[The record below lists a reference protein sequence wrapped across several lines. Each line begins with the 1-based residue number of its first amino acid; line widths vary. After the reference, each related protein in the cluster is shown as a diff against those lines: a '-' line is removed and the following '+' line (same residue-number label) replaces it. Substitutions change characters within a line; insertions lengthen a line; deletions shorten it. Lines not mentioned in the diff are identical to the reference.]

1 MELKNYQ
8 IQVIRDLER
17 FLELLI
23 EKQSISSA
31 YSTLWNGKGVNVGI
45 DGMPPYNSELAGVPQ
60 VCFKVPTGGGKTFLA
75 ANSIKPIF
83 DSMPHIHPKAVVWLV
98 PSDAILTQTYRTLT
112 DKNHN
117 YRKKIDVDFGN
128 KVEIYSKQQLLNGQN
143 FNPTSVSDNLSVF
156 VLSYD
161 SFRTSKK
168 DGRKAYQENGS
179 LLPFVRFKQDSG
191 SLLEDTDE
199 TALIQVIRK
208 LNPVVIVD
216 ESHHATSKLSKE
228 MLQNFNPSFV
238 LDLTATPK
246 NGSNI
251 ISFVDARQ
259 LKAENMVKL
268 PVIVYNRKSQE
279 DVFVSAISLRRKLEN
294 EAVEEQKNGG
304 RYIRPI
310 VLFQAQPRT
319 NDDSTTYDKIKHTL
333 IDMGIPES
341 EIAIKTADRDELK
354 NIDLSSHDCSI
365 RYIITVNALKEG
377 WDCPFAYILATVANR
392 TSSIDVEQILGR
404 ILRLPNTRKNE
415 REVLNLSYV
424 ITSSNAFYATLDK
437 VVAGLNAAGFTSKDY
452 RIDDYVEQ
460 DTEFPVEQDG
470 NIQTE
475 LKLDNDVTDDT
486 SNVSDEIDS
495 LNVDFVREQISPF
508 VNNENMELQSQSEV
522 NDAVTDMLDHAKTQ
536 NELYWKDFEETEEEY
551 VPVPPE
557 VGNKMKHY
565 KVNQLYVSEAG
576 QIEIP
581 QFMIETGRSLF
592 SEHEHQVLTKE
603 NLYAGFS
610 LLDKDTVIDFDSIDS
625 EIAKIDIDDSDA
637 MPKAWKLQGFDSQN
651 VKQWFD
657 EQPSD
662 RKMRLCKDMIIKNLS
677 KNNAVNDRDLEV
689 YVDRIIQ
696 NLTEDQL
703 TDMEQ
708 TPGIYVLKINK
719 KVNSLLNEYA
729 KKMFYEWVEQ
739 DKISCQPSYKLP
751 KEISP
756 TETIASIPKSLYNE
770 EEKFDTEYERKVVM
784 ELSSLNNIK
793 WWHRNM
799 ARKGFAING
808 AVNAYPDLMVRT
820 ESGKLLLI
828 ETKGDQLENSESREK
843 AETGAKWAEMAGRMY
858 KYYMVF
864 ETKNPGYNGA
874 YSYEEF
880 MRIVKEL

>member
-31 YSTLWNGKGVNVGI
+31 YSALWNEKGVNVGM
-45 DGMPPYNSELAGVPQ
+45 DGMPPYKTELAGVPQ

-112 DKNHN
+112 DKNHD

-460 DTEFPVEQDG
+460 NTEFPVEQAG

-508 VNNENMELQSQSEV
+508 VNNENMESQSQSEV

-536 NELYWKDFEETEEEY
+536 NELYWKDFEETEEY

-625 EIAKIDIDDSDA
+625 EIARIDIDDSDA

-662 RKMRLCKDMIIKNLS
+662 RKMRLCKDMIIKKLS
-677 KNNAVNDRDLEV
+677 KNNAINDRDLEV

>member
-8 IQVIRDLER
+8 LQVIRDLER

-31 YSTLWNGKGVNVGI
+31 YTTLWNEKGVNVGI

-60 VCFKVPTGGGKTFLA
+60 VCFKVPTGGGKTFLT

-112 DKNHN
+112 DKNHD

-143 FNPTSVSDNLSVF
+143 FNPTSVSDNLSIF

-179 LLPFVRFKQDSG
+179 LLPFVRFKQDSA
-191 SLLEDTDE
+191 SMLEDTDE

-452 RIDDYVEQ
+452 RIDDYIEQ
-460 DTEFPVEQDG
+460 DTEFPVEQAG

-475 LKLDNDVTDDT
+475 LKLDTDET
-486 SNVSDEIDS
+486 NNVSDEIDS

-508 VNNENMELQSQSEV
+508 VNNENMESQSQSEV
-522 NDAVTDMLDHAKTQ
+522 SDAVTDMLDHAKTQ
-536 NELYWKDFEETEEEY
+536 NELYWKDFEETEEY
-551 VPVPPE
+551 LPVPPE

-565 KVNQLYVSEAG
+565 KVNQLYASEAG

-625 EIAKIDIDDSDA
+625 EIARIDIDDSDA

-662 RKMRLCKDMIIKNLS
+662 RKMRLCKDMIIKKLS
-677 KNNAVNDRDLEV
+677 KNNAINDRDLEV

>member
-8 IQVIRDLER
+8 IQVIRELER

-31 YSTLWNGKGVNVGI
+31 YSTLWNEKGVNVGI
-45 DGMPPYNSELAGVPQ
+45 DGMPPYKTELAGVPQ

-112 DKNHN
+112 DKNHD

-404 ILRLPNTRKNE
+404 ILRLPNTRKNK

-460 DTEFPVEQDG
+460 DTEFPVEQAG

-486 SNVSDEIDS
+486 NNVSDEIDS

-508 VNNENMELQSQSEV
+508 VNNENMESQSQSKV

-536 NELYWKDFEETEEEY
+536 NELYWQDFEKTEEY
-551 VPVPPE
+551 LPVPPE

-565 KVNQLYVSEAG
+565 KINQLYASEAG
-576 QIEIP
+576 QLEIP

-625 EIAKIDIDDSDA
+625 EIARIDIDDSDA
-637 MPKAWKLQGFDSQN
+637 LPKAWKLQGFDSQN

-662 RKMRLCKDMIIKNLS
+662 RKMRLCKDMIIKKLS
-677 KNNAVNDRDLEV
+677 KNNAINDRDLEV

-751 KEISP
+751 REISP
-756 TETIASIPKSLYNE
+756 TNTIASIPKSLYNE

-808 AVNAYPDLMVRT
+808 AVNAYPDIMVRT
-820 ESGKLLLI
+820 
-828 ETKGDQLENSESREK
+828 
-843 AETGAKWAEMAGRMY
+843 
-858 KYYMVF
+858 
-864 ETKNPGYNGA
+864 
-874 YSYEEF
+874 
-880 MRIVKEL
+880 

>member
-31 YSTLWNGKGVNVGI
+31 YSTLWNEKGVNVGI
-45 DGMPPYNSELAGVPQ
+45 DGMPPYKTELAGVPQ

-112 DKNHN
+112 DKNHD

-404 ILRLPNTRKNE
+404 ILRLPNTRKNK

-460 DTEFPVEQDG
+460 DTEFPVEQAG

-486 SNVSDEIDS
+486 NNVSDEIDS

-508 VNNENMELQSQSEV
+508 VNNENMESQSQSKV

-536 NELYWKDFEETEEEY
+536 NELYWQDFEETEEY
-551 VPVPPE
+551 LPVPPE

-565 KVNQLYVSEAG
+565 KVNQLYASEAG

-625 EIAKIDIDDSDA
+625 EIARIDIDDSDA
-637 MPKAWKLQGFDSQN
+637 LPKAWKLQGFDSQN

-662 RKMRLCKDMIIKNLS
+662 RKMRLCKDMIIKKLS
-677 KNNAVNDRDLEV
+677 KNNAINDRDLEV

-751 KEISP
+751 REISP
-756 TETIASIPKSLYNE
+756 TNTIASIPKSLYNE

-808 AVNAYPDLMVRT
+808 AVNAYPDLMVKT
-820 ESGKLLLI
+820 ESGKLLII

-843 AETGAKWAEMAGRMY
+843 AEIGAKWAEMAGRMY

>member
-1 MELKNYQ
+1 M
-8 IQVIRDLER
+8 
-17 FLELLI
+17 
-23 EKQSISSA
+23 
-31 YSTLWNGKGVNVGI
+31 
-45 DGMPPYNSELAGVPQ
+45 
-60 VCFKVPTGGGKTFLA
+60 
-75 ANSIKPIF
+75 
-83 DSMPHIHPKAVVWLV
+83 
-98 PSDAILTQTYRTLT
+98 
-112 DKNHN
+112 
-117 YRKKIDVDFGN
+117 
-128 KVEIYSKQQLLNGQN
+128 
-143 FNPTSVSDNLSVF
+143 
-156 VLSYD
+156 
-161 SFRTSKK
+161 
-168 DGRKAYQENGS
+168 
-179 LLPFVRFKQDSG
+179 
-191 SLLEDTDE
+191 
-199 TALIQVIRK
+199 
-208 LNPVVIVD
+208 
-216 ESHHATSKLSKE
+216 
-228 MLQNFNPSFV
+228 
-238 LDLTATPK
+238 
-246 NGSNI
+246 
-251 ISFVDARQ
+251 
-259 LKAENMVKL
+259 
-268 PVIVYNRKSQE
+268 
-279 DVFVSAISLRRKLEN
+279 
-294 EAVEEQKNGG
+294 
-304 RYIRPI
+304 
-310 VLFQAQPRT
+310 
-319 NDDSTTYDKIKHTL
+319 
-333 IDMGIPES
+333 
-341 EIAIKTADRDELK
+341 
-354 NIDLSSHDCSI
+354 
-365 RYIITVNALKEG
+365 
-377 WDCPFAYILATVANR
+377 
-392 TSSIDVEQILGR
+392 
-404 ILRLPNTRKNE
+404 
-415 REVLNLSYV
+415 
-424 ITSSNAFYATLDK
+424 
-437 VVAGLNAAGFTSKDY
+437 
-452 RIDDYVEQ
+452 
-460 DTEFPVEQDG
+460 
-470 NIQTE
+470 
-475 LKLDNDVTDDT
+475 
-486 SNVSDEIDS
+486 SDEIDS

-508 VNNENMELQSQSEV
+508 VNNENMESQSQSKV

-536 NELYWKDFEETEEEY
+536 NELYWQDFEETEEY
-551 VPVPPE
+551 LPVPPE

-565 KVNQLYVSEAG
+565 KVNQLYASEAG

-625 EIAKIDIDDSDA
+625 EIARIDIDDSDA
-637 MPKAWKLQGFDSQN
+637 LPKAWKLQGFDSQN

-662 RKMRLCKDMIIKNLS
+662 RKMRLCKDMIIKKLS
-677 KNNAVNDRDLEV
+677 KNNAINDRDLEV

-799 ARKGFAING
+799 VRKGFAING

-843 AETGAKWAEMAGRMY
+843 AEIGAKWAEMAGRMY

>member
-8 IQVIRDLER
+8 IQVISDLER

-31 YSTLWNGKGVNVGI
+31 YSTLWNEKGVNVGI
-45 DGMPPYNSELAGVPQ
+45 DGMPPYKTELAGVPQ

-112 DKNHN
+112 DKNHD

-460 DTEFPVEQDG
+460 DTEFPVEQAG

-486 SNVSDEIDS
+486 NNVSDEIDS

-508 VNNENMELQSQSEV
+508 VNNENMESQSQSKV

-536 NELYWKDFEETEEEY
+536 NELYWQDFEKTEEY
-551 VPVPPE
+551 LPVPPE

-565 KVNQLYVSEAG
+565 KINQLYASEAG
-576 QIEIP
+576 QLEIP

-625 EIAKIDIDDSDA
+625 EIARIDIDDSDA

-662 RKMRLCKDMIIKNLS
+662 RKMRLCKDMIIKKLS
-677 KNNAVNDRDLEV
+677 KNNAINDRDLEV

-751 KEISP
+751 REISP
-756 TETIASIPKSLYNE
+756 TNTIASIPKSLYNE

>member
-31 YSTLWNGKGVNVGI
+31 YSALWNEKGVNVGM
-45 DGMPPYNSELAGVPQ
+45 DGMPPYKTELAGVPQ

-112 DKNHN
+112 DKNHD

-168 DGRKAYQENGS
+168 DGRKAYHENGS

-333 IDMGIPES
+333 IDMGIPKS

-460 DTEFPVEQDG
+460 NTEFPVEQAG

-508 VNNENMELQSQSEV
+508 VNNENMESQSQSEV

-536 NELYWKDFEETEEEY
+536 NELYWKDFEETEEY

-603 NLYAGFS
+603 NLYVGFS

-625 EIAKIDIDDSDA
+625 EIARIDIDDSDA

-662 RKMRLCKDMIIKNLS
+662 RKMRLCKDMIIKKLS

>member
-1 MELKNYQ
+1 MKLKNYQ
-8 IQVIRDLER
+8 LQVIRDLER

-31 YSTLWNGKGVNVGI
+31 YSTLWNEKGVNVGI

-112 DKNHN
+112 DKNHD

-143 FNPTSVSDNLSVF
+143 FNPTSVSDNLSIF

-216 ESHHATSKLSKE
+216 ESHHATSNLSKE

-259 LKAENMVKL
+259 LKAEKMVKL

-310 VLFQAQPRT
+310 VLFQAQPRN
-319 NDDSTTYDKIKHTL
+319 NDDSTTYDKIKNTL

-341 EIAIKTADRDELK
+341 EIAIKTADSDELK

-460 DTEFPVEQDG
+460 DTEFPVEQAG

-508 VNNENMELQSQSEV
+508 VNNENMESQSQSEV

-536 NELYWKDFEETEEEY
+536 NELYWKDFEETEEY
-551 VPVPPE
+551 LPVPPE

-625 EIAKIDIDDSDA
+625 EIARIDIDDSDA
-637 MPKAWKLQGFDSQN
+637 LPKAWKLQGFDSQN

-662 RKMRLCKDMIIKNLS
+662 RKMRLCKDMIIKKLS
-677 KNNAVNDRDLEV
+677 KNNAINDRDLEV

>member
-1 MELKNYQ
+1 
-8 IQVIRDLER
+8 
-17 FLELLI
+17 
-23 EKQSISSA
+23 
-31 YSTLWNGKGVNVGI
+31 
-45 DGMPPYNSELAGVPQ
+45 
-60 VCFKVPTGGGKTFLA
+60 
-75 ANSIKPIF
+75 
-83 DSMPHIHPKAVVWLV
+83 MPHIHPKAVVWLV

-112 DKNHN
+112 DKNHD

-143 FNPTSVSDNLSVF
+143 FNPTSVSDNLSIF

-216 ESHHATSKLSKE
+216 ESHHATSNLSKE

-259 LKAENMVKL
+259 LKAEKMVKL

-310 VLFQAQPRT
+310 VLFQAQPRN

-341 EIAIKTADRDELK
+341 EIAIKTADSDELK

-460 DTEFPVEQDG
+460 DTEFPVEQAG

-486 SNVSDEIDS
+486 NNVSDEIDS

-508 VNNENMELQSQSEV
+508 INNENMESQSQSKV

-536 NELYWKDFEETEEEY
+536 NELYWQDFEETEEY
-551 VPVPPE
+551 LPVPPE

-565 KVNQLYVSEAG
+565 KVNQLYASEAG

-625 EIAKIDIDDSDA
+625 EIARIDIDDSDA
-637 MPKAWKLQGFDSQN
+637 LPKAWKLQGFDSQN

-662 RKMRLCKDMIIKNLS
+662 RKMRLCKDMIIKKLS
-677 KNNAVNDRDLEV
+677 KNNAINDRDLEV

-808 AVNAYPDLMVRT
+808 AVNAYPDLMVKT
-820 ESGKLLLI
+820 ESGKLLII

-843 AETGAKWAEMAGRMY
+843 AEIGAKWAEMAGRMY

>member
-1 MELKNYQ
+1 MELKKYQ
-8 IQVIRDLER
+8 LQVIKDLDR

-23 EKQSISSA
+23 EKQNISKA
-31 YSTLWNGKGVNVGI
+31 YNALWNEKEINVGI
-45 DGMPPYNSELAGVPQ
+45 DGMPPYNPELAGVPQ

-75 ANSIKPIF
+75 ANSLKPIF
-83 DSMPHIHPKAVVWLV
+83 ASMPHIHPKAVVWLV
-98 PSDAILTQTYRTLT
+98 PSDAILSQTYKTLT
-112 DKNHN
+112 DKNHA

-128 KVEIYSKQQLLNGQN
+128 KVEVYSKQQLLNGQN
-143 FNPTSVSDNLSVF
+143 FNPTSVSDNLSIF

-161 SFRTSKK
+161 SFRTSNK

-179 LLPFVRFKQDSG
+179 LLPFVRFKQDS
-191 SLLEDTDE
+191 SNLLEDTDE

-246 NGSNI
+246 KGSNI

-279 DVFVSAISLRRKLEN
+279 DVFISAVSLRRKLEL
-294 EAVEEQKNGG
+294 EAVQGQKNGG
-304 RYIRPI
+304 KYIRPI
-310 VLFQAQPRT
+310 VLFQAQPK
-319 NDDSTTYDKIKHTL
+319 NNADSTTYEKIKHTL
-333 IDMGIPES
+333 MEMGIPES
-341 EIAIKTADRDELK
+341 EIAIKTADKDELK
-354 NIDLSSHDCSI
+354 NIDLSSSDCNI
-365 RYIITVNALKEG
+365 RYIITINALKEG

-404 ILRLPNTRKNE
+404 ILRLPNTKKNE
-415 REVLNLSYV
+415 SEVLNLSYV

-437 VVAGLNAAGFTSKDY
+437 VVSGLNAAGFTSKDY
-452 RIDDYVEQ
+452 RIDDYAEQ
-460 DTEFPVEQDG
+460 DTEFPVEQAV

-475 LKLDNDVTDDT
+475 LKLDTDVTDDT
-486 SNVSDEIDS
+486 NNVLDEIDS
-495 LNVDFVREQISPF
+495 LNVDFVKEQISPY
-508 VNNENMELQSQSEV
+508 VNNENMESQSQSEV
-522 NDAVTDMLDHAKTQ
+522 SDAVIDMLNHAKIQ
-536 NELYWKDFEETEEEY
+536 NELYWKDFEETEEY

-565 KVNQLYVSEAG
+565 KVNQLYANEAG
-576 QIEIP
+576 QLEIP
-581 QFMIETGRSLF
+581 QFMIETGKSLF

-610 LLDKDTVIDFDSIDS
+610 LLDKDTVIDFNSIDS
-625 EIAKIDIDDSDA
+625 EIARIDIDDSDA

-662 RKMRLCKDMIIKNLS
+662 RKVRLCKDMIIKKLS
-677 KNNAVNDRDLEV
+677 KNNAISDRDLEA
-689 YVDRIIQ
+689 YVDRIMQ

-756 TETIASIPKSLYNE
+756 KETIASIPKSLYNE

-820 ESGKLLLI
+820 ESGKLLLV

-880 MRIVKEL
+880 MKIVKEL

>member
-8 IQVIRDLER
+8 LQVIRDLER

-31 YSTLWNGKGVNVGI
+31 YSTLWNEKGVNVGI

-83 DSMPHIHPKAVVWLV
+83 DSMPHIHPKAVVWHV

-112 DKNHN
+112 DKNHD
-117 YRKKIDVDFGN
+117 YRKKIDADFGN

-191 SLLEDTDE
+191 LLLEDTDE

-354 NIDLSSHDCSI
+354 NIDLSSYDCSI

-460 DTEFPVEQDG
+460 DTEFPVEQPG

-495 LNVDFVREQISPF
+495 LNVDFVRKQISPF
-508 VNNENMELQSQSEV
+508 VNNENMESQSQSEV

-565 KVNQLYVSEAG
+565 KVNQLYASEAG

-625 EIAKIDIDDSDA
+625 EIARIDIDDSDA

-662 RKMRLCKDMIIKNLS
+662 RKMRLCKDMIIKKLS
-677 KNNAVNDRDLEV
+677 KNNAINDRDLEV

-770 EEKFDTEYERKVVM
+770 EENFDTEYERKVVM

>member
-1 MELKNYQ
+1 MELKKYQ
-8 IQVIRDLER
+8 LQVIKDLDR

-23 EKQSISSA
+23 EKQNISKA
-31 YSTLWNGKGVNVGI
+31 YNALWNEKGINVGI
-45 DGMPPYNSELAGVPQ
+45 DGMPPYNPELAGVPQ

-75 ANSIKPIF
+75 ANSLKQIF
-83 DSMPHIHPKAVVWLV
+83 ASMPHIHPKAVVWLV
-98 PSDAILTQTYRTLT
+98 PSDAILSQTYKTLT
-112 DKNHN
+112 DKNHA

-128 KVEIYSKQQLLNGQN
+128 KVEVYSKQQLLNGQN
-143 FNPTSVSDNLSVF
+143 FNPTSVSDNLSIF

-161 SFRTSKK
+161 SFRTNKK

-179 LLPFVRFKQDSG
+179 LLPFVRFKQDS
-191 SLLEDTDE
+191 SNLLEDTDE

-246 NGSNI
+246 RGSNI

-279 DVFVSAISLRRKLEN
+279 DVFISAVSLRRKLEL
-294 EAVEEQKNGG
+294 EAVQGQKNGG
-304 RYIRPI
+304 KYIRPI
-310 VLFQAQPRT
+310 VLFQAQPK
-319 NDDSTTYDKIKHTL
+319 NNADSTTYEKIKHTL
-333 IDMGIPES
+333 MDMGIPES
-341 EIAIKTADRDELK
+341 EIAIKTADKDELK
-354 NIDLSSHDCSI
+354 NIDLSSPDCGI

-404 ILRLPNTRKNE
+404 ILRLPNTRKNK

-460 DTEFPVEQDG
+460 DTEFPVEQAG

-486 SNVSDEIDS
+486 NNVSDEIDS

-508 VNNENMELQSQSEV
+508 VNNENMESQSQSKV

-536 NELYWKDFEETEEEY
+536 NELYWQDFEKTEEY
-551 VPVPPE
+551 LPVPPE

-565 KVNQLYVSEAG
+565 KINQLYASEAG
-576 QIEIP
+576 QLEIP

-625 EIAKIDIDDSDA
+625 EIARIDIDDSDA
-637 MPKAWKLQGFDSQN
+637 LPKAWKLQGFDSQN

-662 RKMRLCKDMIIKNLS
+662 RKMRLCKDMIIKKLS
-677 KNNAVNDRDLEV
+677 KNNAVNDRDLDL

-708 TPGIYVLKINK
+708 TPGIYALKINK
-719 KVNSLLNEYA
+719 KVNSLLDEYA

-739 DKISCQPSYKLP
+739 DKISCLPSYKLP
-751 KEISP
+751 REISP
-756 TETIASIPKSLYNE
+756 TNTIASIPKSLYSE
-770 EEKFDTEYERKVVM
+770 EENFDTEYERKVVM
-784 ELSSLNNIK
+784 ELSSLNNVR
-793 WWHRNM
+793 WWHRNI
-799 ARKGFAING
+799 ARKGFLING
-808 AVNAYPDLMVRT
+808 AINAYPDLMVKT

-828 ETKGDQLENSESREK
+828 ETKGDQLENSESKEK